1 MLVMERNY
9 YDLELIKILE
19 GHIENEDYQ
28 IITSD
33 IYVDE
38 VNANLPFVGS
48 RVNFELL
55 DKYQRIFF
63 DESKTVLAFVKSIAM
78 EAGIKPDE
86 KVVYLGDNVSNL
98 TYIFSFKYLD
108 KVIVDILD
116 NIPEHHYFLSESMK
130 WILYISYE
138 DCAEFGII
146 NN

>member
-1 MLVMERNY
+1 MEKNF

-19 GHIENEDYQ
+19 EHIEDGDYQ

-33 IYVDE
+33 IYVDK

-63 DESKTVLAFVKSIAM
+63 DKNKSVVAFVKSIAM
-78 EAGIKPDE
+78 EAGIAPDE

-98 TYIFSFKYLD
+98 TYIFSFKYLE

-116 NIPEHHYFLSESMK
+116 NIPEHHYFLSERMK

-138 DCAEFGII
+138 DCAEFALI
-146 NN
+146 